1 MIINFIWD
9 HFSVE
14 CHKTKVNGQSEESKY
29 L

>member
-1 MIINFIWD
+1 MIINAIWD